1 MCSIDFL
8 AQLLLFMTIAEGEPS
23 KAEKECEENLEL
35 GLRRLFSYGAVSLSL
50 VIIFSIIDSV
60 KRLLLQLHIVELRSA
75 VNADDDYTRC
85 YSDD

>member
-8 AQLLLFMTIAEGEPS
+8 AQLLLFMTIAQGKPS
-23 KAEKECEENLEL
+23 KECEGNLEL

-60 KRLLLQLHIVELRSA
+60 KRLLLQLDVVELRSA
-75 VNADDDYTRC
+75 VNVDDYTRC

>member
-8 AQLLLFMTIAEGEPS
+8 AQLLLFMTIAQGKPS
-23 KAEKECEENLEL
+23 RAEKECEENLEL
-35 GLRRLFSYGAVSLSL
+35 GLRRLLSYGAVSLSL

-60 KRLLLQLHIVELRSA
+60 KRLLLQLGVVELWSA
-75 VNADDDYTRC
+75 VHADDYTRC